1 MPDVTQSEDR
11 PTEAEGAVLF
21 SREAE
26 ACVLAAPLVLSGQ
39 VDRGDESERQR
50 VEACILALPPEAF
63 GVPAHRTIAA
73 AIQSLMKEGTPVD
86 VVSLMVRLGDQG
98 ELERAGGE
106 RYLSDLLDA
115 VPTAANLTYH
125 ARIVREK
132 WSRRKLADLTHR
144 LHRGA
149 TEGRTDLHELLTD
162 LEAAPDLLPALG
174 DSPPGRTGAEILA
187 DPETTDPPREV
198 LPYLAWKGGITL
210 FSAREKLGKTTTLVA
225 GAASLT
231 TGHPHL
237 GRPIEGPGTVAWW
250 AGAQESTPADV
261 ARKLQEF
268 GGDLTRLYLV
278 EDRGDPFELLQ
289 RATEAWEPT
298 VLVVDSLSALV
309 QTAGLEI
316 ESGDAG
322 RWGRVMNR
330 LGRIAR
336 DSGVALVLIHHGRRE
351 DGRYRDSTAIGAGA
365 DVLVTLTEGEEDGV
379 RKLDAVGRWKT
390 SPVRY
395 RLIEPEGGLSRLEAI
410 DASVSLGER
419 ILLFV
424 SRTPGASTRQVR
436 EGVQGRAT
444 EISTAITRLVSR
456 GALRDEGEG
465 GARALHIGST
475 VDSPSQNGENPH
487 GTATEP
493 GGNRLG
499 NRIRGNGGEGGSQG
513 TPPYVVGGYREPPP
527 RSPGEQEQQ
536 KGQNEEVG
544 R

>member
-1 MPDVTQSEDR
+1 MMAREHQ
-11 PTEAEGAVLF
+11 TEPEGTALF

-26 ACVLAAPLVLSGQ
+26 ASVLAAPLVLSGQ
-39 VDRGDESERQR
+39 VDRGDEGERR
-50 VEACILALPPEAF
+50 KVEECILALPPEAF
-63 GVPAHRTIAA
+63 GVPAHRAIAT
-73 AIQSLMKEGTPVD
+73 AIQSLVKDGTPVD
-86 VVSLMVRLGDQG
+86 VVSLLDRLRDHG
-98 ELERAGGE
+98 ELKRAGGE
-106 RYLSDLLDA
+106 EYLAELLDA
-115 VPTAANLTYH
+115 VPTAANVTFH

-132 WSRRKLADLTHR
+132 WSRRKLADLTGR
-144 LHRGA
+144 LHQQAMEGD
-149 TEGRTDLHELLTD
+149 TELQELLTD
-162 LEAAPDLLPALG
+162 LEAAPDLLPTLEG
-174 DSPPGRTGAEILA
+174 SPPGRTGAEILA
-187 DPETTDPPREV
+187 DPETADPPREV
-198 LPYLAWKGGITL
+198 LPYKGWRGRLTL
-210 FSAREKLGKTTTLVA
+210 VSAREKLGKTTVLAA

-231 TGHPHL
+231 RGQPHL

-289 RATEAWEPT
+289 RAVDAWEPT
-298 VLVVDSLSALV
+298 ILVVDSLSALV

-336 DSGVALVLIHHGRRE
+336 DSGTALVLIHHGRRE

-365 DVLVTLTEGEEDGV
+365 DVLVTLTVGEEEGE
-379 RKLDAVGRWKT
+379 RKLDGVGRWKT

-444 EISTAITRLVSR
+444 EISTAITRLVGR
-456 GALRDEGEG
+456 GALRDEGEDG
-465 GARALHIGST
+465 RRMLYIGSK
-475 VDSPSQNGENPH
+475 VDSVTQNSANPH

-493 GGNRLG
+493 GGNRSR
-499 NRIRGNGGEGGSQG
+499 NRFRGNGGGGGSQG

-536 KGQNEEVG
+536 KRQNQEVG